1 MASDFGS
8 FGGSVFPSDLE
19 TSTRRQFLKA
29 SAAVLALPTMMPLAG
44 AQDRPAGEPGTVGP
58 VLGHV
63 DHKQVCCFARAAGPG
78 PVELVLK
85 DAQGAV
91 VARQTVDAT
100 PENDLCV
107 RFQIE
112 GVRPG
117 AAYTGELLGAEKQ
130 PLFEGSH
137 FTVRTPQTPE
147 DVEKVTLGF
156 GSCVSSTEYD
166 PIWRQIQSREVEAF
180 CLLGDSPYIDKTELE
195 ANRRARRIFWS
206 SLPSLRSLAKE
217 IPFWVTWDDHD
228 FGKNDSDGL
237 VADKEN
243 IRQAFLEYTALASYG
258 ENDEGIYTRFRRGPV
273 EVWMIDDRWF
283 SQTAPSW
290 ADPNQKTC
298 LGDAQWKWLQET
310 LKASTA
316 PFKLL
321 CCGMVWYPKGNSEKD
336 HWETYAAEREAL
348 FAFIKKNQIPGV
360 MVLSGDI
367 HVSRHHDYGTERV
380 GYPLHECVVSPM
392 HASVI
397 PSLDVEHPARVWS
410 KPEPNVFLTM
420 EVTPKQLTA
429 RWITMTGTVIHEFT
443 TTADDLTA

>member
-1 MASDFGS
+1 MASEFNS
-8 FGGSVFPSDLE
+8 FNSSRSHRDHV

-29 SAAVLALPTMMPLAG
+29 SAAVLAMPAVMPLAG
-44 AQDRPAGEPGTVGP
+44 AQEQTAGQAGTVGP

-63 DHKQVCCFARAAGPG
+63 DHERICCFARALDTG
-78 PVELVLK
+78 PVELILK
-85 DAQGAV
+85 DSEGTV
-91 VARQTVDAT
+91 VARQTVAAT
-100 PENDLCV
+100 PKNDLCV
-107 RFQIE
+107 RFDVE

-117 AAYTGELLGAEKQ
+117 TAYTGELVGPESQ
-130 PLFEGSH
+130 PLFEGSR
-137 FTVRTPQTPE
+137 FAVRTPLVPNE
-147 DVEKVTLGF
+147 VEQVTLGF

-166 PIWRQIQSREVEAF
+166 EIWRQIQGQGVEAF

-206 SLPSLRSLAKE
+206 RLPSLAALAKE

-237 VADKEN
+237 IADKEN
-243 IRQAFLEYTALASYG
+243 IRQAFLEYTALGNYG
-258 ENDEGIYTRFRRGPV
+258 EHDEGIYTSFRRGPV
-273 EVWMIDDRWF
+273 EVWMVDDRWF

-298 LGDAQWKWLQET
+298 LGDAQWKWLQES

-336 HWETYAAEREAL
+336 HWETYAAEREAI
-348 FAFIKKNQIPGV
+348 FAFIKENQIPGV
-360 MVLSGDI
+360 MILSGDI
-367 HVSRHHDYGTERV
+367 HVSRHHDYGTERL
-380 GYPLHECVVSPM
+380 GYPLHECVISPM

-397 PSLDVEHPARVWS
+397 PQLDVEHPARVWS
-410 KPEPNVFLTM
+410 KPEPNVFLKM
-420 EVTPKQLTA
+420 DITPERLTA
-429 RWITMTGTVIHEFT
+429 QWITMAGTVIHELSA
-443 TTADDLTA
+443 TAEELRA